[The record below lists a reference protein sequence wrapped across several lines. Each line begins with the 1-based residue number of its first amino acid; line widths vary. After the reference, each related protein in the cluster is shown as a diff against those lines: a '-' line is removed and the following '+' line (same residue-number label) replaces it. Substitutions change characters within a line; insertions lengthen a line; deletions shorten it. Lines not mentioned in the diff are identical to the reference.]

1 MAGVYTKKSSEDV
14 FDTSEEALPFRLQQI
29 AEDELGETPARRK
42 ESLAKLLQLLSEEE
56 DLNPRKDAEFLLRFL
71 RVRKYNVEAALN
83 TVKNYYKIRN
93 TSGPVFRDF
102 LPSKVSPATR
112 KLMVVMKEKDARG
125 RRIFFFKPGM
135 WVLEDSSYVDLHRA
149 MMLCLE
155 HLAKDPTTQTLGVVL
170 LLDYGGFT
178 AEKVLAVNVGLI
190 RRGFEY
196 LQDCMPMRL
205 KAMHCVKQGL
215 AFDTFFT
222 IIRPFLKAK
231 LVQRFFL
238 NGENFEELHKEIP
251 PKILPEEYG
260 GQAPPVDFE
269 GFWNEM
275 DGYDDEY
282 QENSRY
288 GYTGNCNGDF
298 ATVAEIENE
307 LTFL

>member
-14 FDTSEEALPFRLQQI
+14 FDTSDEALPFRLQQI

-56 DLNPRKDAEFLLRFL
+56 DLNPREDTQFLLRFL

-83 TVKNYYKIRN
+83 TVMNYYKIRN
-93 TSGPVFRDF
+93 TSGPVFR
-102 LPSKVSPATR
+102 
-112 KLMVVMKEKDARG
+112 
-125 RRIFFFKPGM
+125 M

-155 HLAKDPTTQTLGVVL
+155 HLAKDPTTQTMGVVL
-170 LLDYGGFT
+170 VLDYGGFT

-231 LVQRFFL
+231 LVQRFIL
-238 NGENFEELHKEIP
+238 NGENFEELHKDIP

-260 GQAPPVDFE
+260 GQAPPIDFE
-269 GFWNEM
+269 GFWNEL
-275 DGYDDEY
+275 DGYEDEY

-288 GYTGNCNGDF
+288 GYTRNCNGDF
-298 ATVAEIENE
+298 ATVAEIENQ

>member
-1 MAGVYTKKSSEDV
+1 MTGVYTKKSVEDV
-14 FDTSEEALPFRLQQI
+14 FDTSQEALPFRLQQI

-56 DLNPRKDAEFLLRFL
+56 DLNTREDAQFLLRFL
-71 RVRKYNVEAALN
+71 RVRKYNVEAALR

-112 KLMVVMKEKDARG
+112 KLMMVMKEKDAHG

-135 WVLEDSSYVDLHRA
+135 WVLEESSYVDVHRA
-149 MMLCLE
+149 IMLCLE
-155 HLAKDPTTQTLGVVL
+155 HLARDPTTQTLGVVIL
-170 LLDYGGFT
+170 FDYGGFT
-178 AEKVLAVNVGLI
+178 AEKVLAINVGLI

-205 KAMHCVKQGL
+205 KAMHNVKQGL

-222 IIRPFLKAK
+222 LIRPFLKAK
-231 LVQRFFL
+231 LAQRFIL
-238 NGENFEELHKEIP
+238 YGEKFEDLHKEIP
-251 PKILPEEYG
+251 PKVLPEEYG

-269 GFWNEM
+269 GFWNDLES
-275 DGYDDEY
+275 YDDEY
-282 QENSRY
+282 RENNSY
-288 GYTGNCNGDF
+288 GYTKTTKEDF
-298 ATVAEIENE
+298 ATEAEIESQ